1 MNFGLLVSHLPR
13 QLPQS
18 FPHSDAGSIRPDAP
32 LAPTVQVAQSRPAAR
47 LAARWQRLKA
57 RVFAA

>member
-18 FPHSDAGSIRPDAP
+18 FPHSDAGCARYGESFASPP
-32 LAPTVQVAQSRPAAR
+32 PASSR
-47 LAARWQRLKA
+47 LAACWRRLKA
-57 RVFAA
+57 RLFAA

>member
-18 FPHSDAGSIRPDAP
+18 FSHSDAALAQRSESRAPSRASP
-32 LAPTVQVAQSRPAAR
+32 LAASA
-47 LAARWQRLKA
+47 LAARWRNLKA
-57 RVFAA
+57 RVFVR